1 MPVTTGWVRISA
13 TIALVGNLCWS
24 TAARADLAQ
33 LGDALP
39 DVVTFGAWG
48 QSRDQTNAEIERL
61 KLRFA
66 EELQRKSEALIATTR
81 IQERAAYA
89 IDSQQ
94 VGQELLK
101 IIAAIDV
108 LLAQEKEIVVERFVV
123 NKNVARFSD
132 WFDTFVEVETDHL
145 DSLVQLL
152 SATTAGDS
160 QSREAALE
168 ALKLAK
174 VQQEKDIK
182 EARGHL
188 KSALSSAKSNSVARA
203 MVTLS
208 NIRNQLVLLLEGRRG
223 KLRELVDSMAAEDRA
238 RRVLCAPPYVLT
250 VACKEIH
257 TECRYYSADP
267 ASPLPCGDLVYLNMF
282 PIEAIQQI

>member
-1 MPVTTGWVRISA
+1 M
-13 TIALVGNLCWS
+13 
-24 TAARADLAQ
+24 
-33 LGDALP
+33 
-39 DVVTFGAWG
+39 
-48 QSRDQTNAEIERL
+48 
-61 KLRFA
+61 
-66 EELQRKSEALIATTR
+66 
-81 IQERAAYA
+81 
-89 IDSQQ
+89 
-94 VGQELLK
+94 
-101 IIAAIDV
+101 
-108 LLAQEKEIVVERFVV
+108 
-123 NKNVARFSD
+123 
-132 WFDTFVEVETDHL
+132 
-145 DSLVQLL
+145 

-182 EARGHL
+182 EARGYL

-282 PIEAIQQI
+282 PIEAIQQIYNNLETYAQKCGFICQIGVITSTKPISESAFRSPEEIFGDELLPSHLLPKEFLIQQGWAMLLTIRSVFLRRSTTSASLNLPKTETKQLERR

>member
-1 MPVTTGWVRISA
+1 M
-13 TIALVGNLCWS
+13 
-24 TAARADLAQ
+24 
-33 LGDALP
+33 
-39 DVVTFGAWG
+39 
-48 QSRDQTNAEIERL
+48 
-61 KLRFA
+61 
-66 EELQRKSEALIATTR
+66 
-81 IQERAAYA
+81 
-89 IDSQQ
+89 
-94 VGQELLK
+94 LK

-108 LLAQEKEIVVERFVV
+108 LLAQEKEIVIERFVV

-182 EARGHL
+182 EARGYL

-282 PIEAIQQI
+282 PIEAIQQIYNNLETYAQKCGFICQIGVITSTKPISESAYRSPEEIFGDELLPSHLLPKEFLIQQGWAMLLTIRSVFLRRSTTSASLNLPKTETKQLERR